1 MDHII
6 CFGKG
11 KHTYIHSND
20 NNNYF
25 DFFFCHLPYLCLVI
39 TLNVVPRTKTKDTGL
54 GNLELGCVLIS
65 MYNPHRVKLIITE
78 HCAPTVAEC
87 SQQMVETKRSH

>member
-1 MDHII
+1 MVVINIHIFTLMTI
-6 CFGKG
+6 
-11 KHTYIHSND
+11 IIILI
-20 NNNYF
+20 
-25 DFFFCHLPYLCLVI
+25 FFCHLPYLCLVI
-39 TLNVVPRTKTKDTGL
+39 TLNVVPRTKTKNTGL

-65 MYNPHRVKLIITE
+65 MYNPHRVKLIITK